1 MSWQGFLD
9 FMTHF
14 RTDRIME
21 NLAAWNVGNLVHNDY
36 VLASFALAIAI
47 TYFIGWK
54 TVSGFIIGIGGFIY
68 ALSYA
73 VAEGTGPEG
82 LSGNGIWILIGG
94 GGASVML
101 FIYLIFIRSE

>member
-1 MSWQGFLD
+1 MSWQKFLD
-9 FMTHF
+9 FMIHF

-21 NLAAWNVGNLVHNDY
+21 QLLAWNVGDLAHNDY
-36 VLASFALAIAI
+36 VLAGFALAIAI

-54 TVSGFIIGIGGFIY
+54 TISGLIIGIGGFIF

-73 VAEGTGPEG
+73 VAEGAGPEG
-82 LSGNGIWILIGG
+82 LAGNGIWILIGG

-101 FIYLIFIRSE
+101 FIYLLFIRSE

>member
-1 MSWQGFLD
+1 MNWQEFLD
-9 FMTHF
+9 FMINF

-21 NLAAWNVGNLVHNDY
+21 QLAAWNVGDLAHNQY

-47 TYFIGWK
+47 TYLIGWK
-54 TVSGFIIGIGGFIY
+54 AISGFIIGIGGFIY
-68 ALSYA
+68 SLSYA

-82 LSGNGIWILIGG
+82 LSGNGVWILVG
-94 GGASVML
+94 GGAVSVMI